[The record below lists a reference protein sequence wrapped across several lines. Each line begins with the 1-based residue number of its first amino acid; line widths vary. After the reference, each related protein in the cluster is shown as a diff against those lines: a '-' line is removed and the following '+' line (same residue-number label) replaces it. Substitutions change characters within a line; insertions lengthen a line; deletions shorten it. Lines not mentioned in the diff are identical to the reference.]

1 MRTITSEAQRF
12 PNPKSFLPVLVV
24 KNWVEKRIVELESE
38 PETAASKATL
48 EKLRGID
55 IQSALIEPP
64 ILIDADKVKVC
75 ILSRKVGTLWLDEPV
90 MKITFDEF
98 LALAF
103 PETVPNSVLYRAEP
117 YTLEELEAIIDS
129 ERSAPVP
136 GYIDVIDE
144 TGKTIKVIIGD
155 VLDENTVHR
164 EALFGEFKFEKA
176 TTNVYGY
183 DGDAYPAYP
192 FATLNDFSLAIT
204 TIEDVFLKEDVVIHS
219 VPLNLLRALKQ
230 ENNKPPKIT
239 SVALAGA
246 STVTEQTS
254 PADYDITNEL
264 NVTFDKA
271 PKPSDLVVVSLKDG
285 NGDTLPSDAYSTR
298 VLATSDPKVMNL
310 EINLLNYQRRFFAP
324 DVDGKKFSFSVVVK
338 AAGVAKETTQELP
351 VVWQNVGNTHLPKFY
366 PFVNTANVLAGFP
379 LKLSLTSRVGSVQVE
394 DLTPLSF
401 KDVDSL
407 LKVVN
412 GNASLVDTQFALTTV
427 DGKPTIAFN
436 LKAKNFGLIDLAFKD
451 SRIVSQYGLIADP
464 EGTYSS
470 KVLSSTFYPQTKRLS
485 ISHIVNSPY
494 DENMGDLNLV
504 SHYKDLLVSLN
515 GGESIE
521 PEVGYVADGGYAYI
535 SLSVPFDSEENPINL
550 GIKVTGKAYFGL
562 NEIEVPFES
571 DYIHN
576 QMDEK
581 ITVTNTGVST
591 AAKNSDG
598 KYQIGEGIVATS
610 SLVSTTA
617 DKLELVSLHDANG
630 EDITSKATLVMTKG
644 EDGNFTGH
652 ILLDTAYAMPL
663 GFKDADGKEG
673 VFAATIGV
681 KDVEGS
687 ESSVSFPY
695 VVTRTNAS
703 IRAWVTAITT
713 DVQTTA
719 AKDSAIMEVAFLDEN
734 NRQITAG
741 VDNDFAAD
749 YGLFSGTALSYL
761 GGGIKFGK
769 NADGRTVA
777 KIKTKFSAY
786 GNFNLTFAD
795 PAFKGDPSSIA
806 DPSSAY
812 ALNPISAV
820 IDTQYKTLTL
830 SAKLQKDSADYS
842 IRNADW
848 GAGFP
853 KATIDGVADKSPGS
867 SGWNNTVTP
876 AISTVSY
883 FVDTKT
889 VVPYELNN
897 STLYLGANRVPVAF
911 NTSGTAYTANG
922 GPAETTPG
930 MVDGSGNP
938 IVNGGTTT
946 SNQPVLSGNDMKP
959 GSKVTITDNGGTP
972 VEVTVG
978 DDGKW
983 TYTPDPALANGE
995 HVFNIKGTDKNE
1007 MAVDKT
1013 ITINVNASSGGGE
1026 TDPVDTKP
1034 GMTDKDGNPIEDGA
1048 TTTDNKP
1055 TFSGSDMKPGS
1066 TVTIKDGDNTLG
1078 TVTVD
1083 EDGTWTYQPDPALG
1097 NGSHEIGIV
1106 GTDKNDAPVDEK
1118 TTVVVDAPEE
1128 GGGTDPGQ
1136 TDEEKALA
1144 DPSEGGKYSA
1154 PGQAG
1159 FGSTMETYPDV
1170 TEVKPPYNLTA
1181 TPIVMVLPYV
1191 DKGSID

>member
-24 KNWVEKRIVELESE
+24 KNWVEKRIVELENE
-38 PETAASKATL
+38 PETAASKTTL

-117 YTLEELEAIIDS
+117 YTLEELEGIIDS

-204 TIEDVFLKEDVVIHS
+204 TIEDVFLKENVVIHS

-246 STVTEQTS
+246 STVVEQAA
-254 PADYDITNEL
+254 PADYDITNGL
-264 NVTFDKA
+264 NITFDKA
-271 PKPSDLVVVSLKDG
+271 PKPSDLVVVSLKDD
-285 NGDTLPSDAYSTR
+285 NGTVLPAESYSTR
-298 VLATSDPKVMNL
+298 VLATADPKVMNL
-310 EINLLNYQRRFFAP
+310 EINLLDYQRKFFAP
-324 DVDGKKFSFSVVVK
+324 DSVGKKFSFSVVVK
-338 AAGVAKETTQELP
+338 SAGVVKETTQALP
-351 VVWQNVGNTHLPKFY
+351 VIWQNVGNTH
-366 PFVNTANVLAGFP
+366 TANVVGDYTGFSDVNNFP
-379 LKLSLTSRVGSVQVE
+379 LGI
-394 DLTPLSF
+394 
-401 KDVDSL
+401 
-407 LKVVN
+407 
-412 GNASLVDTQFALTTV
+412 SLVARAVNQAVTV
-427 DGKPTIAFN
+427 
-436 LKAKNFGLIDLAFKD
+436 L
-451 SRIVSQYGLIADP
+451 DP
-464 EGTYSS
+464 
-470 KVLSSTFYPQTKRLS
+470 
-485 ISHIVNSPY
+485 
-494 DENMGDLNLV
+494 
-504 SHYKDLLVSLN
+504 
-515 GGESIE
+515 
-521 PEVGYVADGGYAYI
+521 
-535 SLSVPFDSEENPINL
+535 
-550 GIKVTGKAYFGL
+550 
-562 NEIEVPFES
+562 
-571 DYIHN
+571 
-576 QMDEK
+576 
-581 ITVTNTGVST
+581 
-591 AAKNSDG
+591 
-598 KYQIGEGIVATS
+598 
-610 SLVSTTA
+610 
-617 DKLELVSLHDANG
+617 
-630 EDITSKATLVMTKG
+630 LVMPANPQDIFLNSSYAPVMK
-644 EDGNFTGH
+644 DGNFTLTVVDGLNLINFNTKLNEFGPVTLNFADTRIVAQTFFIVDPAETYTVRVEDAVYEESAKEVKLSCFLVSPYSNSIATMGTVVEEFKNLELSANGVAGETH
-652 ILLDTAYAMPL
+652 VQPNEHMGAVQFTLTMPYEGNTTNLAYKAVGTLIVGRNKHEVPFSLEGILNQVDLDYTAGGFVGITTASKATEGWAVGNGLTLTTSLPVEVSKLKLTALKDALGNDILAKATFTPSAVDETNFKGLILLAPDYSFPVTFAPSEEA
-663 GFKDADGKEG
+663 EG
-673 VFAATIGV
+673 ALEATFGI
-681 KDVEGS
+681 EGS
-687 ESSVSFPY
+687 ETAETVISIPY
-695 VVTRTNAS
+695 RVTRPANS
-703 IRAWVTAITT
+703 MRAWVTAITT
-713 DVQTTA
+713 STQTAT

-734 NRQITAG
+734 NKPVTLGIDSNPPVNET
-741 VDNDFAAD
+741 
-749 YGLFSGTALSYL
+749 LFSGNQLTYL
-761 GGGIKFGK
+761 GGGITFTK
-769 NADGRTVA
+769 NSDDRLVA
-777 KIKTKFSAY
+777 RIPTKFTNY
-786 GNFNLTFAD
+786 GEFTLTFANT
-795 PAFKGDPSSIA
+795 AFKGDPSSIV
-806 DPSSAY
+806 DPSSVY
-812 ALNPISAV
+812 ALNPISAAINKATKQLGV
-820 IDTQYKTLTL
+820 TH
-830 SAKLQKDSADYS
+830 ALQKDGADFS
-842 IRNADW
+842 TRISSWDQ
-848 GAGFP
+848 GEP
-853 KATIDGVADKSPGS
+853 KATINGEVTSPDGF
-867 SGWNNTVTP
+867 GWNYAVTP
-876 AISTVSY
+876 ALSTIFYNVGD
-883 FVDTKT
+883 VT
-889 VVPYELNN
+889 VVPYAVAG
-897 STLYLGANRVPVAF
+897 STLYIGGNRVPVPFA
-911 NTSGTAYTANG
+911 TSGTGYIQGG
-922 GPAETTPG
+922 GPANTSPG

-938 IVNGGTTT
+938 IVDGGTTAD
-946 SNQPVLSGNDMKP
+946 NKPVLSGSDMKP

-978 DDGKW
+978 DDGEW

-1007 MAVDKT
+1007 MAIDKT

-1034 GMTDKDGNPIEDGA
+1034 GMTDKDGNPIEDGG

-1066 TVTIKDGDNTLG
+1066 TVTIKDGDVELG
-1078 TVTVD
+1078 TAIVG

-1181 TPIVMVLPYV
+1181 TPIIMVLPYV